1 MGRRLAGPAYAAPSK
16 RLTMNTPDRWRRWL
30 SRFTREPKER
40 LAQAFEAVDAFEALS
55 AGPDE
60 RILQSLVKAA
70 SSPHKLVFETG
81 CHLLVLLAATQE
93 NCQQAIDRMSSSQD
107 ATARFHAVAYLSAS
121 LPESLRLSVID
132 RALSDRSSRVR
143 AMAVQQAETFNLR
156 HLLPRLEDM
165 IASESRANVLKSLAL
180 HVPLLR
186 DGFLLKSEPDGSGY
200 WLTVSTPGSIRT
212 SFIQQDRFRDSYVKE
227 AVERL
232 KKGELLS

>member
-55 AGPDE
+55 AGPDAQ
-60 RILQSLVKAA
+60 ILQSLVKAA

-81 CHLLVLLAATQE
+81 CKLLFLLAATHE

-107 ATARFHAVAYLSAS
+107 ATARFHAVAYLNAS
-121 LPESLRLSVID
+121 LPESLRFSVID

-143 AMAVQQAETFNLR
+143 QMAVEQAEAFGFR
-156 HLLPRLEDM
+156 EFLPRLEGM
-165 IASESRANVLKSLAL
+165 IASELRANVLKSLAFS
-180 HVPLLR
+180 VPLLR
-186 DGFLLKSEPDGSGY
+186 DGFLLEPAGDGSGFF
-200 WLTVSTPGSIRT
+200 LVVRGPNSVGGP
-212 SFIQQDRFRDSYVKE
+212 FIPLHRLSDSYVKE

-232 KKGELLS
+232 KKGERLS

>member
-1 MGRRLAGPAYAAPSK
+1 
-16 RLTMNTPDRWRRWL
+16 MNTPDQWRRWL
-30 SRFTREPKER
+30 SRFTRQPKHR

-60 RILQSLVKAA
+60 QILQSLVKAA

-107 ATARFHAVAYLSAS
+107 ATARFHAVAYLNAS
-121 LPESLRLSVID
+121 LPESLRFSIID

-143 AMAVQQAETFNLR
+143 AMAVQQAETFGLR

-186 DGFLLKSEPDGSGY
+186 DGFLLEPEPDGSGY

-212 SFIQQDRFRDSYVKE
+212 SFIPQDRFRDSYVRE
-227 AVERL
+227 AVARL
-232 KKGELLS
+232 KKGERLYD